1 MLNQHYFYYV
11 FKISETAIQSVLGL
25 LAIAILIAAIFILIK
40 FPRGAQFRLL
50 STNISIL
57 IAVILFSFAFSN
69 AVYDFDEQPETLIS
83 ELLPTGEPDCGT
95 AWTGF
100 RDTGNGIGNPCTWG
114 CQRGK
119 VLRKQMRMRGF
130 PPWPQ
135 YRREMQCWT
144 RDSDD
149 IAALKN

>member
-69 AVYDFDEQPETLIS
+69 AVYEFDEQPETLIS

-100 RDTGNGIGNPCTWG
+100 RDTGNGIGRRLFRLSC
-114 CQRGK
+114 GK
-119 VLRKQMRMRGF
+119 LVSEKT
-130 PPWPQ
+130 
-135 YRREMQCWT
+135 T
-144 RDSDD
+144 RQ
-149 IAALKN
+149 LKNLPTNTKCP